1 MNPVLRSSAAHVFVE
16 SLEHPVLADDDAHH
30 LFRVLRLRH
39 GETVTLSDGHGRWRA
54 ASIVDGHLSAVG
66 DVQCEQPF
74 IDCTIA
80 AAIPKGDRLEWMVQK
95 LTEVGAT
102 RIVLLDTARG
112 VVRWDDA
119 KRHRQR
125 ERLQRVVR
133 DAASQSR
140 QCWLPILE
148 GPRQLAEVLAEPGA
162 MLADPDGVPM
172 AGELPSG
179 PVVIGPEGGLDATEH
194 GIADRFGVPRVSLG
208 RGILRV
214 ETAAVVAAVLVDAL
228 RGGPLVDNAE

>member
-16 SLEHPVLADDDAHH
+16 SLEHPVLSDDDAHH

-39 GETVTLSDGHGRWRA
+39 GETVTVSDGRGRWRA
-54 ASIVDGHLSAVG
+54 ASVVDGNLSALG
-66 DVQCEQPF
+66 DVHSDQAHTACA
-74 IDCTIA
+74 IA

-112 VVRWDDA
+112 VVRWDAA
-119 KRHRQR
+119 KAHRQI

-148 GPRQLAEVLAEPGA
+148 GPRPLAEVLAEPGA
-162 MLADPDGVPM
+162 VLADPDGVHV
-172 AGELPSG
+172 AGEPPAG
-179 PVVIGPEGGLDATEH
+179 PLVIGPEGGLDATEH

-214 ETAAVVAAVLVDAL
+214 ETAAVVAAALVSHLQATP
-228 RGGPLVDNAE
+228 RVDNAE